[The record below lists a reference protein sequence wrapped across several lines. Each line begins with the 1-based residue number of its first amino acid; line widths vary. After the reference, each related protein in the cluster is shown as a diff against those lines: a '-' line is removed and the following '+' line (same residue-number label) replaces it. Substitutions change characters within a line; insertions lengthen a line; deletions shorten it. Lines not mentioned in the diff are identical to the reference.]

1 MYQTTQHSSPTTRVT
16 GAAIAVLVTAVVGYA
31 LANGIAHDIVKKVE
45 TITTMTLI
53 QKEVEIPEPVVEE
66 KPAVE
71 EVETPPVPDL
81 IVPEEVFAPPE
92 EPVIFAEPAPV
103 LPAIESAPIGVPSGS
118 DRASPKLRPGNEPV
132 YPSASVRAQEQGTT
146 ELQVCVSAQGRVTQA
161 NVAKSSGFSRL
172 DEAAAKWVQSARFTP
187 GTIGGVAQ
195 SMCGHNV
202 VYEWSLKDA

>member
-1 MYQTTQHSSPTTRVT
+1 MYEATQHSSSTTRIT

-31 LANGIAHDIVKKVE
+31 AANGIAHDIVKKVE

-71 EVETPPVPDL
+71 VETPPVPDL

-103 LPAIESAPIGVPSGS
+103 MPVESAPIGVTSGN

-132 YPSASVRAQEQGTT
+132 YPSASVRAHEQGVT

-161 NVAKSSGFSRL
+161 SVAKSSGFSRL
-172 DEAAAKWVQSARFTP
+172 DDAARKWVQSARFTP

-195 SMCGHNV
+195 SMCGHTV
-202 VYEWSLKDA
+202 AYEWNLKDA